1 MSLVKGYVI
10 IQLNINK
17 IFGHFQ
23 SKILFLL
30 CGLARRRDRA
40 HQRTSSELHDLGLW
54 AERRGCIFSVCFFF
68 LYRGRPPPLAADA
81 TEVEGSHLH
90 LHERDGELVAFPV
103 IPVYALEGRRE
114 PFLEVAQLDDGK
126 RGAGLSKG
134 DVYRERTE
142 GSRLRG
148 T

>member
-1 MSLVKGYVI
+1 M
-10 IQLNINK
+10 
-17 IFGHFQ
+17 
-23 SKILFLL
+23 
-30 CGLARRRDRA
+30 D
-40 HQRTSSELHDLGLW
+40 
-54 AERRGCIFSVCFFF
+54 IFSQKSFSFFAVSLGDATEHTSEHHPNSMTSDSGLRGGGVYFLFFF

-126 RGAGLSKG
+126 RGTGLSKG
-134 DVYRERTE
+134 DMYRGRTE